1 MKKKLL
7 PILISVPLITMMS
20 AGAIALEAKQNN
32 QVQKSKDLL
41 ALDPFDNDPFFQ
53 SPYDVLK
60 QMEKMQ
66 QAMD

>member
-41 ALDPFDNDPFFQ
+41 ALDPFDNDPFF
-53 SPYDVLK
+53 SITL
-60 QMEKMQ
+60 
-66 QAMD
+66 